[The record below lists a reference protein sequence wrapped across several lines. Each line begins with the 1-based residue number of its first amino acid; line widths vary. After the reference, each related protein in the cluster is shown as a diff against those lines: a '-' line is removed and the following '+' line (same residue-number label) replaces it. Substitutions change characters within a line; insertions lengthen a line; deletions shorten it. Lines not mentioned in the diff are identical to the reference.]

1 MYLFGVFHTKWSVS
15 QAHVVLI
22 LGGGLSVHLRS
33 TVRTP
38 DVCLC
43 VVHTCAHPHTA
54 SVYNKINNKAY
65 GHLQRKNN
73 RLPDWIC
80 TSEWQNDYC
89 QCTQCTYVCDS
100 ASVISC
106 VFLRAR
112 SIADDIDD
120 FQPISSGSVVFQ
132 DGETQKAVNLTI
144 IDDID
149 PEVDESIFL
158 MLTNAVLLSEP
169 RPGDSALC

>member
-1 MYLFGVFHTKWSVS
+1 MY
-15 QAHVVLI
+15 
-22 LGGGLSVHLRS
+22 
-33 TVRTP
+33 TV
-38 DVCLC
+38 
-43 VVHTCAHPHTA
+43 
-54 SVYNKINNKAY
+54 
-65 GHLQRKNN
+65 
-73 RLPDWIC
+73 
-80 TSEWQNDYC
+80 
-89 QCTQCTYVCDS
+89 YVCDS

-132 DGETQKAVNLTI
+132 DGETQKAVNVTI

-169 RPGDSALC
+169 RPGDSELC